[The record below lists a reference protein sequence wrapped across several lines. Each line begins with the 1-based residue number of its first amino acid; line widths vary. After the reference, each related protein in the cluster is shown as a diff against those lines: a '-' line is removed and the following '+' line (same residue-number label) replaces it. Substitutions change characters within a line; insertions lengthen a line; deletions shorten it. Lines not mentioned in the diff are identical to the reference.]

1 MLNDKGFDAWTKH
14 YDAQVRADDDAGT
27 YPFAGYEAVLAEV
40 YALVQKSHC
49 AGIFIIPK
57 N

>member
-1 MLNDKGFDAWTKH
+1 MLNDKGFDAWIKH

-40 YALVQKSHC
+40 YELVQKSHC